1 MKRFWT
7 VCAFLLI
14 LSLPYVLTHIPV
26 TDFGAI
32 TERKEYAQVFKTAK
46 GNVYVFDQRV
56 TPENEAEF
64 RLPAKFEHHD
74 ERLYQMLM
82 LMEGKDDA
90 ADLYK
95 GIAKGLLSSMGI
107 ANYGGG
113 STLSTSIAGS
123 LLNKRVM
130 QPNTDLVEK
139 ILHRAQEWFVVGYI
153 NSLPKKEKQQLILSE
168 GCQYGAITGCTLVS
182 SQLWGHVAMNDTERL
197 LLASTVR
204 YPLSEQN
211 KTKLANYMRTWCQS
225 ERLNSFRF
233 DRCNGFEHMITKLLQ
248 EKEGGVRLSNQI
260 NQMVIIHNDYGL
272 KLLDIITVVETVKGI
287 KNADVEIRIQRVSD
301 NQLVFQATNNA
312 TLLARGFHN
321 AKNIASVGKLLL
333 FLADYR
339 KSLPHK
345 SIECMAKSDNS
356 CIYELFA
363 QYSEFTIQ
371 QRIKEIGLNVNH
383 GNESLIH
390 AASYGNISM
399 SSNDLH
405 HLLAKLARYRNDM
418 PLLNQYA
425 MQSAIGKN
433 GTLAYAKNVFGNANS
448 VLIAKSGTHA
458 NRTFEPIGV
467 AGSLAVFAVK
477 TTKKDDIFT
486 VVIRVHAK
494 RGVVCVKPNCAQ
506 LLMRRL
512 VELSGHI
519 FKKIQENE

>member
-7 VCAFLLI
+7 VCAFLPI
-14 LSLPYVLTHIPV
+14 LSLPYVLTHVLV

-64 RLPAKFEHHD
+64 RLPAKSEHHD

-95 GIAKGLLSSMGI
+95 GIAKGLLSLMGI

-153 NSLPKKEKQQLILSE
+153 NSLPEKEKQQLILSE

-260 NQMVIIHNDYGL
+260 NQMVIIHNDYAL
-272 KLLDIITVVETVKGI
+272 KPLDIITVVETVKGI
-287 KNADVEIRIQRVSD
+287 KNADVEMRIQRVND
-301 NQLVFQATNNA
+301 N
-312 TLLARGFHN
+312 
-321 AKNIASVGKLLL
+321 
-333 FLADYR
+333 
-339 KSLPHK
+339 
-345 SIECMAKSDNS
+345 
-356 CIYELFA
+356 
-363 QYSEFTIQ
+363 
-371 QRIKEIGLNVNH
+371 
-383 GNESLIH
+383 
-390 AASYGNISM
+390 
-399 SSNDLH
+399 
-405 HLLAKLARYRNDM
+405 
-418 PLLNQYA
+418 
-425 MQSAIGKN
+425 
-433 GTLAYAKNVFGNANS
+433 
-448 VLIAKSGTHA
+448 
-458 NRTFEPIGV
+458 
-467 AGSLAVFAVK
+467 
-477 TTKKDDIFT
+477 
-486 VVIRVHAK
+486 
-494 RGVVCVKPNCAQ
+494 
-506 LLMRRL
+506 
-512 VELSGHI
+512 
-519 FKKIQENE
+519 